1 MGLSQ
6 LPQVKDGEMEDYM
19 HKSRKVREKIT
30 DSFGKPYSQQ
40 GKLRKPQ
47 NIKTLLKHYMFTFGV
62 ACAACKF

>member
-6 LPQVKDGEMEDYM
+6 LPKVEDGEMEDYM

-47 NIKTLLKHYMFTFGV
+47 NIKTSEALHVHIRVCM
-62 ACAACKF
+62 CCM